1 MTSQRTRERLIQR
14 LMDQGITRFEVL
26 EAIRSVPRHLFVDE
40 ALAHRSYEDTALPI
54 GYGQTLS
61 QPYVV
66 AKMSELALAHGR
78 PKKVLELGSGSG
90 YQTAILASLVDEIC
104 AIERIKPL
112 LDRARRQLR
121 ELRVRNVRLRHG
133 DGLEGWPSE
142 APFDLILGAAA
153 PEHIP
158 SDLLEQLAPGGRLI
172 MPVGGRRQQL
182 MMVTASPE
190 GYVEEVIEEV
200 KASGLRGRGA
210 RRREDTRWRAVLTAA
225 GALGTIGACAA
236 IARPYLVH
244 EVSGERTAAR
254 ASEKTPASSGSERE
268 PEGFRPRRHH
278 RNARAARFA
287 AEGLDLSAA
296 PLDPL
301 HRGRFNQVL
310 AAVALERGELVA
322 RESTAPLRVA
332 VDRRD
337 AAQEG
342 VDARGRA

>member
-66 AKMSELALAHGR
+66 ARMSELALDQGR

-112 LDRARRQLR
+112 LERARKQLR
-121 ELRVRNVRLRHG
+121 ALRVRNVRLRHG
-133 DGLEGWPSE
+133 DGLDGWASE

-153 PEHIP
+153 PEHLP
-158 SDLLEQLAPGGRLI
+158 TQLLEQLAPGGRLI
-172 MPVGGRRQQL
+172 LPVGGERQQL
-182 MMVTASPE
+182 MMVTATPE

-200 KASGLRGRGA
+200 NFVPMVRGV
-210 RRREDTRWRAVLTAA
+210 TR
-225 GALGTIGACAA
+225 
-236 IARPYLVH
+236 
-244 EVSGERTAAR
+244 
-254 ASEKTPASSGSERE
+254 
-268 PEGFRPRRHH
+268 
-278 RNARAARFA
+278 
-287 AEGLDLSAA
+287 
-296 PLDPL
+296 
-301 HRGRFNQVL
+301 
-310 AAVALERGELVA
+310 
-322 RESTAPLRVA
+322 
-332 VDRRD
+332 
-337 AAQEG
+337 
-342 VDARGRA
+342 